1 MTRMYMDF
9 LRMEAEMNFLGFLP
23 QEQRI
28 AEISQWYRGAD
39 RSVHA
44 YLDAYYEHGV
54 LPPPFDFKSDQPK
67 AELFRALQARMSKV
81 LNHRYELQQSGLS
94 ATSVAALARID
105 QVRGVAASI
114 MPQAAIIEVNEHG
127 LLSVLSNSAYS
138 NLSSILNSESNRL
151 PDEDTLTI
159 VNGVVGAY
167 PNVFLRVEESEIPEL
182 VAKIEGL
189 RTEADYS
196 ALLDRFGIRRT
207 DERFWAVSDRVSAD
221 YQNSEVI
228 SHGVL
233 DYSRYENR

>member
-1 MTRMYMDF
+1 MDF

-23 QEQRI
+23 QDQRI

-44 YLDAYYEHGV
+44 YLDSYYEHGV
-54 LPPPFDFKSDQPK
+54 LPPPFDFKTDQPK
-67 AELFRALQARMSKV
+67 AELFRALQARMAKV

-114 MPQAAIIEVNEHG
+114 MPQVVIIEVNEHG

-138 NLSSILNSESNRL
+138 NISSILNPESNRL

-167 PNVFLRVEESEIPEL
+167 PNVFLQVDESEIPEL

-207 DERFWAVSDRVSAD
+207 DERFWAVSDRVLTD

-228 SHGVL
+228 RHGVL